1 MEGQKKELDGLFDS
15 HIRLEQNWVE
25 KRDNTEEKYTQAIE
39 ELRIKGA
46 KTYADL
52 KLNLETEIQNLEK
65 CLEDMKAL
73 YQLNQEKLD
82 YNLKVLKEKHEEN
95 QHLSDELKRKD
106 QMMTNRL
113 RKLTKDYADV
123 LPFRQYII
131 KPLLIRPIRTT
142 RPITRT

>member
-1 MEGQKKELDGLFDS
+1 MLESHKKELEALFSNHRKAEDDFV
-15 HIRLEQNWVE
+15 L
-25 KRDNTEEKYTQAIE
+25 KRDLKEEEYTNKIE
-39 ELRIKGA
+39 ELRITGA

-52 KLNLETEIQNLEK
+52 KINLETEIQNLEK

-73 YQLNQEKLD
+73 YQLNKEKLD

-95 QHLSDELKRKD
+95 QHLSDDLKRKD

-123 LPFRQYII
+123 IFIS
-131 KPLLIRPIRTT
+131 
-142 RPITRT
+142 

>member
-1 MEGQKKELDGLFDS
+1 MDTQKKEVESLFEN
-15 HIRLEQNWVE
+15 HMTLEKTWVDERDQREEQFINEIE
-25 KRDNTEEKYTQAIE
+25 K
-39 ELRIKGA
+39 LRITGA
-46 KTYADL
+46 KNFANS
-52 KLNLETEIQNLEK
+52 KISLETEIQNLEK

-95 QHLSDELKRKD
+95 QHLFDELKRKD

-123 LPFRQYII
+123 FNLN
-131 KPLLIRPIRTT
+131 
-142 RPITRT
+142 